1 MSDHLGFL
9 VDTSILSAFAP
20 GRPAIAEK
28 MAAWM
33 AAQGEAERLFVSV
46 VTVAEIE
53 RGWRKLHRA
62 GGTARARMFS
72 EWLHQLI
79 DLYGDRLLAIDAAIA
94 RIAGEMED
102 RAMASGVHPG
112 FADVLIAATAQAHRL
127 TLLTANVR
135 HFLPLGIG
143 CFNPIDELPETSLH
157 APQQS
162 PGTSGRRSD

>member
-1 MSDHLGFL
+1 ML
-9 VDTSILSAFAP
+9 
-20 GRPAIAEK
+20 
-28 MAAWM
+28 
-33 AAQGEAERLFVSV
+33 
-46 VTVAEIE
+46 
-53 RGWRKLHRA
+53 
-62 GGTARARMFS
+62 S

-143 CFNPIDELPETSLH
+143 CFNPIDELPEMDLH

>member
-1 MSDHLGFL
+1 
-9 VDTSILSAFAP
+9 
-20 GRPAIAEK
+20 

-53 RGWRKLHRA
+53 RVAEAASRWRHSASQDAL
-62 GGTARARMFS
+62 RMAAPTDRPIRRS
-72 EWLHQLI
+72 AA
-79 DLYGDRLLAIDAAIA
+79 GDRC
-94 RIAGEMED
+94 RNRED
-102 RAMASGVHPG
+102 RRRDGRPGDGFGVDPG

-162 PGTSGRRSD
+162 PEHRAAAPIDDRQPPSRRVARSLADRPTATC